1 MASKQQIASVLD
13 EAEQEVKRGRLDT
26 SVRLLLVS
34 IREMLAL
41 LEQGSDDKP
50 RPH

>member
-34 IREMLAL
+34 IREILAL
-41 LEQGSDDKP
+41 IEQRSDGKP
-50 RPH
+50 RSH